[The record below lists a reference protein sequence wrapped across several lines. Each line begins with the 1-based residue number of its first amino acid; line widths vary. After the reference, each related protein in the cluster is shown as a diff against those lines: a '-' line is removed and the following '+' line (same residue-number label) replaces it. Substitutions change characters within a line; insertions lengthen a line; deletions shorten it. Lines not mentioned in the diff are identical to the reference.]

1 MTPEMAANLTPEM
14 APNSTPEMVPEP
26 TPDMALEAALE
37 TPPERTRDDKMPRV
51 SDVSRSHEGV
61 RNYDD
66 DALYG
71 SSATPETAMRCRDD
85 QQQPAD

>member
-1 MTPEMAANLTPEM
+1 MAANSTPEM

-37 TPPERTRDDKMPRV
+37 TPPERMRDDKMPHV

-61 RNYDD
+61 
-66 DALYG
+66 
-71 SSATPETAMRCRDD
+71 
-85 QQQPAD
+85 